1 VTELTNLLLLAAGLG
16 LLGFVEP
23 CSIGSSLL
31 FVKYL
36 EDKEGSRKVAETVLF
51 ALTRAVFIG
60 LLGLVAALLGA
71 AFLGVQR
78 GAWILLGAG
87 YALIGVLYA
96 AGRARA
102 LMISLGPGIKQLSSL
117 RGSIG
122 LGVLFGL
129 NIPACAAPLLLAL
142 IGTAAAGGATGTTLA
157 SGFVTLA
164 VFGFALSLPLVLV
177 VLFAPARAVL
187 DWLAGLSRRVPLW
200 TGVVLI
206 ALGLWSIGFG
216 LFAAQ
221 PEPA

>member
-1 VTELTNLLLLAAGLG
+1 MELTDLLLLAAGLG

-31 FVKYL
+31 FIKYL
-36 EDKEGSRKVAETVLF
+36 EDKEAPRKVAETLLF

-87 YALIGVLYA
+87 YALIGILYA

-102 LMISLGPGIKQLSSL
+102 LMISLGPGIKQLSGL
-117 RGSIG
+117 RGSVG

-142 IGTAAAGGATGTTLA
+142 LGTAAAGGATGATLA

-164 VFGFALSLPLVLV
+164 VFGFALSLPLVLA
-177 VLFAPARAVL
+177 VLFAPARAAL
-187 DWLAGLSRRVPLW
+187 DWLAGLSHRVPIW
-200 TGVVLI
+200 TGLVLV

-216 LFAAQ
+216 LFATL
-221 PEPA
+221 PESA